1 MSGEGRGREE
11 MKGHPRAC
19 AAQAH
24 FWGLQHYSCF
34 LEPEISRCQLCCT
47 EWKRPNQTSSD
58 PCSGERASHEGFLFK
73 CKLVTNLISARGDE
87 QAKGHSTNQH
97 VRVSK
102 ACSSQ

>member
-1 MSGEGRGREE
+1 MERGEEGKETKGR
-11 MKGHPRAC
+11 PRAC

-24 FWGLQHYSCF
+24 FCGLQRYSSF

-58 PCSGERASHEGFLFK
+58 LCSGECARHEGFLFK
-73 CKLVTNLISARGDE
+73 CKLVTNLLSAGGDE
-87 QAKGHSTNQH
+87 QAKGHCTNQQS
-97 VRVSK
+97 RVSK